1 MDRFTVYPA
10 IDLRKGKVVR
20 LQQGDPGQQTVFGDD
35 PVAVARRW
43 IGDGATWLH
52 VVNLDGALDES
63 SAANWQIVTQLTQLG
78 ASVQFGGGVRTLRD
92 VARAIKRGVAR
103 IILGTAAIEDP
114 DLVSEAID
122 HFGAERITVAI
133 DTEAGKVKTHGWQ
146 RDTAVTPT
154 DLGLEMATCGVRSVI
169 YTDISRDGVYRG
181 INVGAAAGLAQ
192 ATGLNVIVSGG
203 VASLNDVRRA
213 HGFADA
219 GVSGVIIGRAL
230 YEGKVDL
237 RQAMAE
243 IGD

>member
-1 MDRFTVYPA
+1 MDEFTIFPA

-20 LQQGDPGQQTVFGDD
+20 LQHGDPGQQTVFGDD

-43 IGDGATWLH
+43 IDDGASWLH
-52 VVNLDGALDES
+52 VVNLDGAFDES
-63 SAANWQIVTQLTQLG
+63 SAINWQIVPQLAQLG
-78 ASVQFGGGVRTLRD
+78 ANVQFGGGIRTLRD
-92 VARAIKRGVAR
+92 VARAIKRGVSR

-114 DLVSEAID
+114 DLVVEVID
-122 HFGAERITVAI
+122 HFGTERIAVAI
-133 DTEAGKVKTHGWQ
+133 DVEAGKVKTHGWQ
-146 RDTAVTPT
+146 MNTAVAPA
-154 DLGLEMATCGVRSVI
+154 DLGQEMATLGVGTVI

-203 VASLNDVRRA
+203 VASLEDVRRA
-213 HGFADA
+213 YSFAGI
-219 GVSGVIIGRAL
+219 GVRGVIIGRAL

>member
-20 LQQGDPGQQTVFGDD
+20 LQQGNPDQQTIFGND

-43 IGDGATWLH
+43 NEAGATWLH

-63 SAANWQIVTQLTQLG
+63 GAANWKILPQLAQLG
-78 ASVQFGGGVRTLRD
+78 ASVQFGGGIRTLRD

-103 IILGTAAIEDP
+103 VILGTVAIEDP
-114 DLVSEAID
+114 DLVSEAIE

-133 DTEAGKVKTHGWQ
+133 DAKAGKVKTHGWQ
-146 RDTAVTPT
+146 TDTAVTPT
-154 DLGLEMATCGVRSVI
+154 DLGLEMANCGVRTVI

-181 INVGAAAGLAQ
+181 INAGAAAGLAQ

-203 VASLNDVRRA
+203 VASLEDVRRA
-213 HGFADA
+213 YSFA
-219 GVSGVIIGRAL
+219 GRGISGVIIGRAL

-237 RQAMAE
+237 KQALAE